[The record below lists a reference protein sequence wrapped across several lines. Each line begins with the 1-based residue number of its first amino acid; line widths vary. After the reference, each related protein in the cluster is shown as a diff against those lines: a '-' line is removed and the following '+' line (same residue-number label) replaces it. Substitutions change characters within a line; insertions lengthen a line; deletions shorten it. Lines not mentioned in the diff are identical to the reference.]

1 MSFLTKHYLNL
12 LVQNDP
18 NKHFLGQAVSVGVWD
33 PTSHPGVT
41 PRGAFG

>member
-18 NKHFLGQAVSVGVWD
+18 NKHFLGQAVNSSKGKGKKEPPQWMNMLVN
-33 PTSHPGVT
+33 
-41 PRGAFG
+41 

>member
-18 NKHFLGQAVSVGVWD
+18 NKTFLDKQSAPQKEKGKKEPPQWMNMLVN
-33 PTSHPGVT
+33 
-41 PRGAFG
+41 